1 MFLLQKQANMNK
13 FFRVAL
19 RKIHQNMCFIFWVS
33 SRVWTE
39 YENIRAV
46 ALTFLDSVQMWK
58 HMDQRKLIFWCVLSS
73 VGK

>member
-1 MFLLQKQANMNK
+1 MFLFQKQANMNK

-33 SRVWTE
+33 SGAWTE

-46 ALTFLDSVQMWK
+46 ALTFPDLVQMWK
-58 HMDQRKLIFWCVLSS
+58 HTDQRKLIFWCVLSS